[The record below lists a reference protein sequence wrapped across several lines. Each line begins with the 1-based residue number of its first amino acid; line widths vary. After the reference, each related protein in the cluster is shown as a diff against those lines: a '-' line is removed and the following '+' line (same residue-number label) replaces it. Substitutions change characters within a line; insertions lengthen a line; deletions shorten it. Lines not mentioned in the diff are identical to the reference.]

1 MPYGLQKLSNEHR
14 AICRAVAQ
22 HGLNSEEV
30 AEKFGLNKSS
40 VCRLLGADLIKQEI
54 AKQHTRAD
62 ERAVA
67 AMEDTS
73 IIRELLARKGYD
85 YVQEILEE
93 TIKDEDDTS
102 AKRLKFDAARHSIDS
117 FEKQSGLGEQEDPS
131 LVMISNVQI
140 NLGNAPV
147 SEVVDLIMSESL
159 PRMKKVTP
167 IPVGETNG

>member
-1 MPYGLQKLSNEHR
+1 MPYQIKSLSNQHR

-22 HGLNSEEV
+22 HGLNSGEV

-40 VCRLLGADLIKQEI
+40 IHRLLGADLIKQEI

-73 IIRELLARKGYD
+73 IIRELLARKGYS
-85 YVQEILEE
+85 YVQDILEE
-93 TIKDEDDTS
+93 TIKDKDDTS
-102 AKRLKFDAARHSIDS
+102 AKRLKFDAARHSIDN

-131 LVMISNVQI
+131 IVMISNTQI

-147 SEVVDLIMSESL
+147 GEVVDLIMSESL

-167 IPVGETNG
+167 IPAEEDDG